1 MIKVQGEFLIGID
14 GVKTFVVQPLTAGA
28 AMDALE
34 NAAVEH
40 GDGVSLM
47 RVRPYEYA
55 HMVTVNDVP
64 LTVKQILGLITQDYD
79 ILNRVAGELQKK
91 LIAPTQEKTKPVK
104 AST

>member
-1 MIKVQGEFLIGID
+1 MSFFSDIMGFLSEIMQQLLTYCYDFTHMIGFPSY
-14 GVKTFVVQPLTAGA
+14 GVAIILLTLAIKFILA
-28 AMDALE
+28 
-34 NAAVEH
+34 
-40 GDGVSLM
+40 
-47 RVRPYEYA
+47 
-55 HMVTVNDVP
+55 P